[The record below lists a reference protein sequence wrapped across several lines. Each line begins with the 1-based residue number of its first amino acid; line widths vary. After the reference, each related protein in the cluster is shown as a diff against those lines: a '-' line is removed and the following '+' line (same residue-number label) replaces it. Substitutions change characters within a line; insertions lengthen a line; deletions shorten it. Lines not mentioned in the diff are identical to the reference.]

1 MFTSEG
7 IEVVNTPPRT
17 PQANC
22 YVERFIRS
30 VPECTDRSLL
40 YKERHAATV
49 LDEYARHFNDHRPH
63 QGRDQRPPNHDPAT
77 VIPLDA
83 PIRRKRVL
91 GGVINEYRRI
101 A

>member
-1 MFTSEG
+1 VEQHAERGVEKTTIRRSEKFG
-7 IEVVNTPPRT
+7 ADQFV
-17 PQANC
+17 
-22 YVERFIRS
+22 RS
-30 VPECTDRSLL
+30 VRSECTDRILI
-40 YKERHAATV
+40 YNERHAATV
-49 LDEYARHFNDHRPH
+49 LDAYARHFNDHRPH